1 MPDKVI
7 GIINYLGPN
16 GEIGETQDFTDVNE
30 YLSGIEKAFDE
41 YGINGWRY
49 VTQTND
55 LDVNYKVYVLA
66 SGEFGKEPISRKAFH
81 LQHPEYVLP
90 PVTFGVVE
98 DTPWGRMK
106 VVRQQDF
113 DKAFAQGATDF
124 SNCYF
129 EDVTFSGEAA
139 EISFQNSI
147 LANGCQFDHAHF
159 KGASFDGASIYCS
172 IQDCDLSRS
181 SFLHTTINGHIKRTD
196 LSGCFFKDSHINK
209 TSFADCILNRCIMYE
224 TALNSTYF
232 VRCEAFGLQHMDT
245 MRLTMGGATDREV
258 ENYIRQVTEA
268 LTPKAYEDLFCQIRA
283 EISNGRFH
291 IYDIEHSSTPLVG
304 EGSVPQGLTPE
315 AAAKQWL
322 RGPTPVLDLRNVFR
336 SYQFN
341 ILYRVNKEIDAWRTS
356 VNEEDRVKHY
366 GAAERFA
373 KVAANAIIANV
384 QAHGSNE
391 NQFFIDTARGM
402 ITGFILLVAI
412 YAPPTARH
420 IISVFELIVQCSAPE
435 SLPVPGAPQR
445 TMIAS
450 LMEHI
455 NDRRI
460 RNYVAPASSA
470 DIRTALNIFSSA
482 LSHLLK
488 FVDAEIEQLICDQSP
503 EFDAQRFIDQ
513 PTAIFLICP
522 DENPTR
528 HFLASLFVRSFTDE
542 LIELAETKYNETL
555 PRKFLYF
562 LDEFGNMPPIE
573 NATALFSAIRS
584 RGGRVMC
591 ALQAYDQLRL
601 NYTEHQAA
609 TIEKN
614 CHVQMNSAVAPAA
627 DKDAKRI
634 SEMLGNET
642 ILTGSKSKT
651 RGVTT
656 TNTSLIGRPLM
667 SPAQLVTMP
676 IGTFVVQCVS
686 QNPYKSYLPD
696 YSEYLELATEFL
708 HPAPIRKYTPVLVA
722 APRMITMNARG
733 SRIEIQKGM
742 FDVADEEW

>member
-322 RGPTPVLDLRNVFR
+322 RGPNGAPYRMRGVHAYENLLEIPEDKRLVELDHDTFQWCPRKEVALSGIDQSLSQYVKTWRQQEQPKGASTPKSN
-336 SYQFN
+336 
-341 ILYRVNKEIDAWRTS
+341 
-356 VNEEDRVKHY
+356 
-366 GAAERFA
+366 AERKSAVDIA
-373 KVAANAIIANV
+373 KEQIQNLCNSFKKDPQQYVEYLKFSARFYKYSGRNMMLIYHQKPSANFVASRTAFKDMGYDLKPGQWKYPAWIIRPETKTLFV
-384 QAHGSNE
+384 
-391 NQFFIDTARGM
+391 TADGV
-402 ITGFILLVAI
+402 VADI
-412 YAPPTARH
+412 KCATAQ
-420 IISVFELIVQCSAPE
+420 EK
-435 SLPVPGAPQR
+435 
-445 TMIAS
+445 
-450 LMEHI
+450 
-455 NDRRI
+455 
-460 RNYVAPASSA
+460 A
-470 DIRTALNIFSSA
+470 DIRDGKIPTEKFTYFRAAKVYEIGQTTCPAKDYPQILGHGIDDQQHKELYTRLQAVAGMSGFIVSEEPLPSSEFGYCSHDKRIVISDSLGDTQKLATLNHEFAHGLLHLTSDLSPAVEEFEAESVALIMQQRLGLPVEDLTVQYVKNA
-482 LSHLLK
+482 LREAGNL
-488 FVDAEIEQLICDQSP
+488 P
-503 EFDAQRFIDQ
+503 EFSM
-513 PTAIFLICP
+513 
-522 DENPTR
+522 EE
-528 HFLASLFVRSFTDE
+528 SL
-542 LIELAETKYNETL
+542 
-555 PRKFLYF
+555 
-562 LDEFGNMPPIE
+562 
-573 NATALFSAIRS
+573 
-584 RGGRVMC
+584 GRIVK
-591 ALQAYDQLRL
+591 QA
-601 NYTEHQAA
+601 NYV
-609 TIEKN
+609 
-614 CHVQMNSAVAPAA
+614 C
-627 DKDAKRI
+627 DR
-634 SEMLGNET
+634 
-642 ILTGSKSKT
+642 
-651 RGVTT
+651 
-656 TNTSLIGRPLM
+656 
-667 SPAQLVTMP
+667 
-676 IGTFVVQCVS
+676 
-686 QNPYKSYLPD
+686 
-696 YSEYLELATEFL
+696 LELQRIQQQEVM
-708 HPAPIRKYTPVLVA
+708 PVQNQTPV
-722 APRMITMNARG
+722 
-733 SRIEIQKGM
+733 IQAQPNFGLTL
-742 FDVADEEW
+742 

>member
-322 RGPTPVLDLRNVFR
+322 RGPNGAPYRMRGVHAYENLLEIPEDKRLVELDHDTFQWCPRKEVALSGIDQALSQYVKTWRQQEQPNGASTPKSN
-336 SYQFN
+336 
-341 ILYRVNKEIDAWRTS
+341 
-356 VNEEDRVKHY
+356 
-366 GAAERFA
+366 AERKSAVDIA
-373 KVAANAIIANV
+373 KEQIQNLCNSFKKDPQQYVEYLKFSARFYKYSGRNMMLIYHQKPSANFVASRTAFKDMGYDLKPGQWKYPAWIIRPETKTLFV
-384 QAHGSNE
+384 
-391 NQFFIDTARGM
+391 TADGV
-402 ITGFILLVAI
+402 VADI
-412 YAPPTARH
+412 KCATAQ
-420 IISVFELIVQCSAPE
+420 EK
-435 SLPVPGAPQR
+435 
-445 TMIAS
+445 
-450 LMEHI
+450 
-455 NDRRI
+455 
-460 RNYVAPASSA
+460 A
-470 DIRTALNIFSSA
+470 DIRDGKIPTEKFTYFRAAKVYEIGQTTCPAKDYPQILGHGIDDQQHKELYTRLQAVAGMSGFIVSEEPLPSSEFGYCSHDKRIVISDSLGDTQKLATLNHEFAHGLLHLTSDLSPAVEEFEAESVALIMQQRLGLPVEDLTVQYVKNA
-482 LSHLLK
+482 LREAGNL
-488 FVDAEIEQLICDQSP
+488 P
-503 EFDAQRFIDQ
+503 EFSM
-513 PTAIFLICP
+513 
-522 DENPTR
+522 EE
-528 HFLASLFVRSFTDE
+528 SL
-542 LIELAETKYNETL
+542 
-555 PRKFLYF
+555 
-562 LDEFGNMPPIE
+562 
-573 NATALFSAIRS
+573 
-584 RGGRVMC
+584 GRIVK
-591 ALQAYDQLRL
+591 QA
-601 NYTEHQAA
+601 NYV
-609 TIEKN
+609 
-614 CHVQMNSAVAPAA
+614 C
-627 DKDAKRI
+627 DR
-634 SEMLGNET
+634 
-642 ILTGSKSKT
+642 
-651 RGVTT
+651 
-656 TNTSLIGRPLM
+656 
-667 SPAQLVTMP
+667 
-676 IGTFVVQCVS
+676 
-686 QNPYKSYLPD
+686 
-696 YSEYLELATEFL
+696 LELQRIQQQEVM
-708 HPAPIRKYTPVLVA
+708 PVQNQTPV
-722 APRMITMNARG
+722 
-733 SRIEIQKGM
+733 IQAQPNFGLTL
-742 FDVADEEW
+742 

>member
-147 LANGCQFDHAHF
+147 LANGCQFDYAHF

-322 RGPTPVLDLRNVFR
+322 RGPNGAPYRMRGVHAYENLLEIPEDKRLVELDHDTFQWCPRKEVALSGIDQALSQYVKTWRQQEQPKGASTPKSN
-336 SYQFN
+336 
-341 ILYRVNKEIDAWRTS
+341 
-356 VNEEDRVKHY
+356 
-366 GAAERFA
+366 AERKSAVDIA
-373 KVAANAIIANV
+373 KEQIQNLCNSFKKDPQQYVEYLKFSARFYKYSGRNMMLIYHQKPSANFVASRTAFKDMGYDLKPGQWKYPAWIIRPETKTLFV
-384 QAHGSNE
+384 
-391 NQFFIDTARGM
+391 TADGV
-402 ITGFILLVAI
+402 VADI
-412 YAPPTARH
+412 KCATAQ
-420 IISVFELIVQCSAPE
+420 EK
-435 SLPVPGAPQR
+435 
-445 TMIAS
+445 
-450 LMEHI
+450 
-455 NDRRI
+455 
-460 RNYVAPASSA
+460 A
-470 DIRTALNIFSSA
+470 DIRDGKIPTEKFTYFRAAKVYEIGQTTCPAKDYPQILGHGIDDQQHKELYTRLQAVAGMSGFIVSEEPLPSSEFGYCSHDKRIVISDSLGDTQKLATLNHEFAHGLLHLTSDLSPAVEEFEAESVALIMQQRLGLPVEDLTVQYVKNA
-482 LSHLLK
+482 LREAGNL
-488 FVDAEIEQLICDQSP
+488 P
-503 EFDAQRFIDQ
+503 EFSM
-513 PTAIFLICP
+513 
-522 DENPTR
+522 EE
-528 HFLASLFVRSFTDE
+528 SL
-542 LIELAETKYNETL
+542 
-555 PRKFLYF
+555 
-562 LDEFGNMPPIE
+562 
-573 NATALFSAIRS
+573 
-584 RGGRVMC
+584 GRIVK
-591 ALQAYDQLRL
+591 QA
-601 NYTEHQAA
+601 NYV
-609 TIEKN
+609 
-614 CHVQMNSAVAPAA
+614 C
-627 DKDAKRI
+627 DR
-634 SEMLGNET
+634 
-642 ILTGSKSKT
+642 
-651 RGVTT
+651 
-656 TNTSLIGRPLM
+656 
-667 SPAQLVTMP
+667 
-676 IGTFVVQCVS
+676 
-686 QNPYKSYLPD
+686 
-696 YSEYLELATEFL
+696 LELQRIQQQEVM
-708 HPAPIRKYTPVLVA
+708 PVQNQTPV
-722 APRMITMNARG
+722 
-733 SRIEIQKGM
+733 IQAQPNFGLTL
-742 FDVADEEW
+742 

>member
-322 RGPTPVLDLRNVFR
+322 RGPNGAPYRMRGVHAYENLLEIPEDKRLVELDHDTFQWCPRKEVALSGIDQALSQYVKTWRQQEQPKGASTPKSN
-336 SYQFN
+336 
-341 ILYRVNKEIDAWRTS
+341 
-356 VNEEDRVKHY
+356 
-366 GAAERFA
+366 AERKSAVDIA
-373 KVAANAIIANV
+373 KEQIQNLCNSFKKDPQQYVEYLKFSARFYKYSGRNMMLIYHQKPSANFVASRTAFKDMGYDLKPGQWKYPAWIIRPETKTLFV
-384 QAHGSNE
+384 
-391 NQFFIDTARGM
+391 TADGV
-402 ITGFILLVAI
+402 VADI
-412 YAPPTARH
+412 KCATAQ
-420 IISVFELIVQCSAPE
+420 EK
-435 SLPVPGAPQR
+435 
-445 TMIAS
+445 
-450 LMEHI
+450 
-455 NDRRI
+455 
-460 RNYVAPASSA
+460 A
-470 DIRTALNIFSSA
+470 DIRDGKIPTEKFTYFRAAKVYEIGQTTCPAKDYPQILGHGIDDQQHKELYTRLQAVAGMSGFIVSEEPLPSSEFGYCSHDKRIVISDSLGDTQKLATLNHEFAHGLLHLTSDLSPAVEEFEAESVALIMQQRLGLPVEDLTVQYVKNA
-482 LSHLLK
+482 LREAGNL
-488 FVDAEIEQLICDQSP
+488 P
-503 EFDAQRFIDQ
+503 EFSM
-513 PTAIFLICP
+513 
-522 DENPTR
+522 EE
-528 HFLASLFVRSFTDE
+528 SL
-542 LIELAETKYNETL
+542 
-555 PRKFLYF
+555 
-562 LDEFGNMPPIE
+562 
-573 NATALFSAIRS
+573 
-584 RGGRVMC
+584 GRIVK
-591 ALQAYDQLRL
+591 QA
-601 NYTEHQAA
+601 NYV
-609 TIEKN
+609 
-614 CHVQMNSAVAPAA
+614 C
-627 DKDAKRI
+627 DR
-634 SEMLGNET
+634 
-642 ILTGSKSKT
+642 
-651 RGVTT
+651 
-656 TNTSLIGRPLM
+656 
-667 SPAQLVTMP
+667 
-676 IGTFVVQCVS
+676 
-686 QNPYKSYLPD
+686 
-696 YSEYLELATEFL
+696 LELQRIQQQEVM
-708 HPAPIRKYTPVLVA
+708 PVQNQTPV
-722 APRMITMNARG
+722 
-733 SRIEIQKGM
+733 IQAQPNFGLT
-742 FDVADEEW
+742 V

>member
-1 MPDKVI
+1 MPDKGI

-322 RGPTPVLDLRNVFR
+322 RGPNGAPYRMRGVHAYENLLEIPEDKRLVELDHDTFQWCPRKEVALSGIDQALSQYVKTWRQQEQPKGASTPKSN
-336 SYQFN
+336 
-341 ILYRVNKEIDAWRTS
+341 
-356 VNEEDRVKHY
+356 
-366 GAAERFA
+366 AERKSAVDIA
-373 KVAANAIIANV
+373 KEQIQNLCNSFKKDPQQYVEYLKFSARFYKYSGRNMMLIYHQKPSANFVASRTAFKDMGYDLKPGQWKYPAWIIRPETKTLFV
-384 QAHGSNE
+384 
-391 NQFFIDTARGM
+391 TADGV
-402 ITGFILLVAI
+402 VADI
-412 YAPPTARH
+412 KCATAQ
-420 IISVFELIVQCSAPE
+420 EK
-435 SLPVPGAPQR
+435 
-445 TMIAS
+445 
-450 LMEHI
+450 
-455 NDRRI
+455 
-460 RNYVAPASSA
+460 A
-470 DIRTALNIFSSA
+470 DIRDGKIPTEKFTYFRAAKVYEIGQTTCPAKDYPQILGHGIDDQQHKELYTRLQAVAGMSGFIVSEEPLPSSEFGYCSHDKRIVISDSLGDTQKLATLNHEFAHGLLHLTSDLSPAVEEFEAESVALIMQQRLGLPVEDLTVQYVKNA
-482 LSHLLK
+482 LREAGNL
-488 FVDAEIEQLICDQSP
+488 P
-503 EFDAQRFIDQ
+503 EFSM
-513 PTAIFLICP
+513 
-522 DENPTR
+522 EE
-528 HFLASLFVRSFTDE
+528 SL
-542 LIELAETKYNETL
+542 
-555 PRKFLYF
+555 
-562 LDEFGNMPPIE
+562 
-573 NATALFSAIRS
+573 
-584 RGGRVMC
+584 GRIVK
-591 ALQAYDQLRL
+591 QA
-601 NYTEHQAA
+601 NYV
-609 TIEKN
+609 
-614 CHVQMNSAVAPAA
+614 C
-627 DKDAKRI
+627 DR
-634 SEMLGNET
+634 
-642 ILTGSKSKT
+642 
-651 RGVTT
+651 
-656 TNTSLIGRPLM
+656 
-667 SPAQLVTMP
+667 
-676 IGTFVVQCVS
+676 
-686 QNPYKSYLPD
+686 
-696 YSEYLELATEFL
+696 LELQRIQQQEVM
-708 HPAPIRKYTPVLVA
+708 PVQNQTPV
-722 APRMITMNARG
+722 
-733 SRIEIQKGM
+733 IQAQPNFGLTL
-742 FDVADEEW
+742 

>member
-1 MPDKVI
+1 MTDKVI

-322 RGPTPVLDLRNVFR
+322 RGPNGAPYRMRGVHAYENLLEIPEDKRLVELDHDTFQWCPRKEVALSGIDQALSQYVKTWRQQEQPKGASTPKSN
-336 SYQFN
+336 
-341 ILYRVNKEIDAWRTS
+341 
-356 VNEEDRVKHY
+356 
-366 GAAERFA
+366 AERKSAVDIA
-373 KVAANAIIANV
+373 KEQIQNLCNSFKKDPQQYVEYLKFSARFYKYSGRNMMLIYHQKPSANFVASRTAFKDMGYDLKPGQWKYPAWIIRPETKTLFV
-384 QAHGSNE
+384 
-391 NQFFIDTARGM
+391 TADGV
-402 ITGFILLVAI
+402 VADI
-412 YAPPTARH
+412 KCATAQ
-420 IISVFELIVQCSAPE
+420 EK
-435 SLPVPGAPQR
+435 
-445 TMIAS
+445 
-450 LMEHI
+450 
-455 NDRRI
+455 
-460 RNYVAPASSA
+460 A
-470 DIRTALNIFSSA
+470 DIRDGKIPTEKFTYFRAAKVYEIGQTTCPAKDYPQILGHGIDDQQHKELYTRLQAVAGMSGFIVSEEPLPSSEFGYCSHDKRIVISDSLGDTQKLATLNHEFAHGLLHLTSDLSPAVEEFEAESVALIMQQRLGLPVEDLTVQYVKNA
-482 LSHLLK
+482 LREAGNL
-488 FVDAEIEQLICDQSP
+488 P
-503 EFDAQRFIDQ
+503 EFSM
-513 PTAIFLICP
+513 
-522 DENPTR
+522 EE
-528 HFLASLFVRSFTDE
+528 SL
-542 LIELAETKYNETL
+542 
-555 PRKFLYF
+555 
-562 LDEFGNMPPIE
+562 
-573 NATALFSAIRS
+573 
-584 RGGRVMC
+584 GRIVK
-591 ALQAYDQLRL
+591 QA
-601 NYTEHQAA
+601 NYV
-609 TIEKN
+609 
-614 CHVQMNSAVAPAA
+614 C
-627 DKDAKRI
+627 DR
-634 SEMLGNET
+634 
-642 ILTGSKSKT
+642 
-651 RGVTT
+651 
-656 TNTSLIGRPLM
+656 
-667 SPAQLVTMP
+667 
-676 IGTFVVQCVS
+676 
-686 QNPYKSYLPD
+686 
-696 YSEYLELATEFL
+696 LELQRIQQQEVM
-708 HPAPIRKYTPVLVA
+708 PVQNQTPV
-722 APRMITMNARG
+722 
-733 SRIEIQKGM
+733 IQAQPNFGLTL
-742 FDVADEEW
+742 

>member
-304 EGSVPQGLTPE
+304 EGSVPQGLTPK

-322 RGPTPVLDLRNVFR
+322 RGPNGAPYRMRGVHAYENLLEIPEDKRLVELDHDTFQWCPRKEVALSGIDQALSQYVKTWRQQEQPKGASTPKSN
-336 SYQFN
+336 
-341 ILYRVNKEIDAWRTS
+341 
-356 VNEEDRVKHY
+356 
-366 GAAERFA
+366 AERKSAVDIA
-373 KVAANAIIANV
+373 KEQIQNLCNSFKKDPQQYVEYLKFSARFYKYSGRNMMLIYHQKPSANFVASRTAFKDMGYDLKPGQWKYPAWIIRPETKTLFV
-384 QAHGSNE
+384 
-391 NQFFIDTARGM
+391 TADGV
-402 ITGFILLVAI
+402 VADI
-412 YAPPTARH
+412 KCATAQ
-420 IISVFELIVQCSAPE
+420 EK
-435 SLPVPGAPQR
+435 
-445 TMIAS
+445 
-450 LMEHI
+450 
-455 NDRRI
+455 
-460 RNYVAPASSA
+460 A
-470 DIRTALNIFSSA
+470 DIRDGKIPTEKFTYFRAAKVYEIGQTTCPAKDYPQILGHGIDDQQHKELYTRLQAVAGMSGFIVSEEPLPSSEFGYCSHDKRIVISDSLGDTQKLATLNHEFAHGLLHLTSDLSPAVEEFEAESVALIMQQRLGLPVEDLTVQYVKNA
-482 LSHLLK
+482 LREAGNL
-488 FVDAEIEQLICDQSP
+488 P
-503 EFDAQRFIDQ
+503 EFSM
-513 PTAIFLICP
+513 
-522 DENPTR
+522 EE
-528 HFLASLFVRSFTDE
+528 SL
-542 LIELAETKYNETL
+542 
-555 PRKFLYF
+555 
-562 LDEFGNMPPIE
+562 
-573 NATALFSAIRS
+573 
-584 RGGRVMC
+584 GRIVK
-591 ALQAYDQLRL
+591 QA
-601 NYTEHQAA
+601 NYV
-609 TIEKN
+609 
-614 CHVQMNSAVAPAA
+614 C
-627 DKDAKRI
+627 DR
-634 SEMLGNET
+634 
-642 ILTGSKSKT
+642 
-651 RGVTT
+651 
-656 TNTSLIGRPLM
+656 
-667 SPAQLVTMP
+667 
-676 IGTFVVQCVS
+676 
-686 QNPYKSYLPD
+686 
-696 YSEYLELATEFL
+696 LELQRIQQQEVM
-708 HPAPIRKYTPVLVA
+708 PVQNQTPV
-722 APRMITMNARG
+722 
-733 SRIEIQKGM
+733 IQAQPNFGLTL
-742 FDVADEEW
+742 

>member
-1 MPDKVI
+1 MPDKVV

-322 RGPTPVLDLRNVFR
+322 RGPNGAPYRMRGVHAYENLLEIPEDKRLVELDHDTFQWCPRKEVALSGIDQALSQYVKTWRQQEQPKGASTPKSN
-336 SYQFN
+336 
-341 ILYRVNKEIDAWRTS
+341 
-356 VNEEDRVKHY
+356 
-366 GAAERFA
+366 AERKSAVDIA
-373 KVAANAIIANV
+373 KEQIQNLCNSFKKDPQQYVEYLKFSARFYKYSGRNMMLIYHQKPSANFVASRTAFKDMGYDLKPGQWKYPAWIIRPETKTLFV
-384 QAHGSNE
+384 
-391 NQFFIDTARGM
+391 TADGV
-402 ITGFILLVAI
+402 VADI
-412 YAPPTARH
+412 KCATAQ
-420 IISVFELIVQCSAPE
+420 EK
-435 SLPVPGAPQR
+435 
-445 TMIAS
+445 
-450 LMEHI
+450 
-455 NDRRI
+455 
-460 RNYVAPASSA
+460 A
-470 DIRTALNIFSSA
+470 DIRDGKIPTEKFTYFRAAKVYEIGQTTCPAKDYPQILGHGIDDQQHKELYTRLQAVAGMSGFIVSEEPLPSSEFGYCSHDKRIVISDSLGDTQKLATLNHEFAHGLLHLTSDLSPAVEEFEAESVALIMQQRLGLPVEDLTVQYVKNA
-482 LSHLLK
+482 LREAGNL
-488 FVDAEIEQLICDQSP
+488 P
-503 EFDAQRFIDQ
+503 EFSM
-513 PTAIFLICP
+513 
-522 DENPTR
+522 EE
-528 HFLASLFVRSFTDE
+528 SL
-542 LIELAETKYNETL
+542 
-555 PRKFLYF
+555 
-562 LDEFGNMPPIE
+562 
-573 NATALFSAIRS
+573 
-584 RGGRVMC
+584 GRIVK
-591 ALQAYDQLRL
+591 QA
-601 NYTEHQAA
+601 NYV
-609 TIEKN
+609 
-614 CHVQMNSAVAPAA
+614 C
-627 DKDAKRI
+627 DR
-634 SEMLGNET
+634 
-642 ILTGSKSKT
+642 
-651 RGVTT
+651 
-656 TNTSLIGRPLM
+656 
-667 SPAQLVTMP
+667 
-676 IGTFVVQCVS
+676 
-686 QNPYKSYLPD
+686 
-696 YSEYLELATEFL
+696 LELQRIQQQEVM
-708 HPAPIRKYTPVLVA
+708 PVQNQTPV
-722 APRMITMNARG
+722 
-733 SRIEIQKGM
+733 IQAQPNFGLTL
-742 FDVADEEW
+742 

>member
-322 RGPTPVLDLRNVFR
+322 RGPNGAPYRMRGVHAYENLLEIPEDKRLVELDHDTFQWCPRKEVALSGIDQALSQYVKTWRQQEQPKGASTPKSN
-336 SYQFN
+336 
-341 ILYRVNKEIDAWRTS
+341 
-356 VNEEDRVKHY
+356 
-366 GAAERFA
+366 AERKSAVDIA
-373 KVAANAIIANV
+373 KEQIQNLCNSFKKDPQQYVEYLKFSARFYKYSGRNMMLIYHQKPSANFVASRTAFKDMGYDLKPGQWKYPAWIIRPETKTLFV
-384 QAHGSNE
+384 
-391 NQFFIDTARGM
+391 TADGV
-402 ITGFILLVAI
+402 VADI
-412 YAPPTARH
+412 KCATAQ
-420 IISVFELIVQCSAPE
+420 EK
-435 SLPVPGAPQR
+435 
-445 TMIAS
+445 
-450 LMEHI
+450 
-455 NDRRI
+455 
-460 RNYVAPASSA
+460 A
-470 DIRTALNIFSSA
+470 DIRDGKIPTEKFTYFRAAKVYEIGQTTCPAKDYPQILGHGIDDQQHKELYTRLQAVAGMSGFIVSEEPLPSSEFGYCSHDKRIVISDSLGDTQKLATLNHEFAHGLLHLTSDLSPAVEEFEVESVALIMQQRLGLPVEDLTVQYVKNA
-482 LSHLLK
+482 LREAGNL
-488 FVDAEIEQLICDQSP
+488 P
-503 EFDAQRFIDQ
+503 EFSM
-513 PTAIFLICP
+513 
-522 DENPTR
+522 EE
-528 HFLASLFVRSFTDE
+528 SL
-542 LIELAETKYNETL
+542 
-555 PRKFLYF
+555 
-562 LDEFGNMPPIE
+562 
-573 NATALFSAIRS
+573 
-584 RGGRVMC
+584 GRIVK
-591 ALQAYDQLRL
+591 QA
-601 NYTEHQAA
+601 NYV
-609 TIEKN
+609 
-614 CHVQMNSAVAPAA
+614 C
-627 DKDAKRI
+627 DR
-634 SEMLGNET
+634 
-642 ILTGSKSKT
+642 
-651 RGVTT
+651 
-656 TNTSLIGRPLM
+656 
-667 SPAQLVTMP
+667 
-676 IGTFVVQCVS
+676 
-686 QNPYKSYLPD
+686 
-696 YSEYLELATEFL
+696 LELQRIQQQEVM
-708 HPAPIRKYTPVLVA
+708 PVQNQTPV
-722 APRMITMNARG
+722 
-733 SRIEIQKGM
+733 IQAQPNFGLTL
-742 FDVADEEW
+742 

>member
-245 MRLTMGGATDREV
+245 MRLTMGGAADREV

-322 RGPTPVLDLRNVFR
+322 RGPNGAPYRMRGVHAYENLLEIPEDKRLVELDHDTFQWCPRKEVALSGIDQALSQYVKTWRQQEQPKGASTPKSN
-336 SYQFN
+336 
-341 ILYRVNKEIDAWRTS
+341 
-356 VNEEDRVKHY
+356 
-366 GAAERFA
+366 AERKSAVDIA
-373 KVAANAIIANV
+373 KEQIQNLCNSFKKDPQQYVEYLKFSARFYKYSGRNMMLIYHQKPSANFVASRTAFKDMGYDLKPGQWKYPAWIIRPETKTLFV
-384 QAHGSNE
+384 
-391 NQFFIDTARGM
+391 TADGV
-402 ITGFILLVAI
+402 VADI
-412 YAPPTARH
+412 KCATAQ
-420 IISVFELIVQCSAPE
+420 EK
-435 SLPVPGAPQR
+435 
-445 TMIAS
+445 
-450 LMEHI
+450 
-455 NDRRI
+455 
-460 RNYVAPASSA
+460 A
-470 DIRTALNIFSSA
+470 DIRDGKIPTEKFTYFRAAKVYEIGQTTCPAKDYPQILGHGIDDQQHKELYTRLQAVAGMSGFIVSEEPLPSSEFGYCSHDKRIVISDSLGDTQKLATLNHEFAHGLLHLTSDLSPAVEEFEAESVALIMQQRLGLPVEDLTVQYVKNA
-482 LSHLLK
+482 LREAGNL
-488 FVDAEIEQLICDQSP
+488 P
-503 EFDAQRFIDQ
+503 EFSM
-513 PTAIFLICP
+513 
-522 DENPTR
+522 EE
-528 HFLASLFVRSFTDE
+528 SL
-542 LIELAETKYNETL
+542 
-555 PRKFLYF
+555 
-562 LDEFGNMPPIE
+562 
-573 NATALFSAIRS
+573 
-584 RGGRVMC
+584 GRIVK
-591 ALQAYDQLRL
+591 QA
-601 NYTEHQAA
+601 NYV
-609 TIEKN
+609 
-614 CHVQMNSAVAPAA
+614 C
-627 DKDAKRI
+627 DR
-634 SEMLGNET
+634 
-642 ILTGSKSKT
+642 
-651 RGVTT
+651 
-656 TNTSLIGRPLM
+656 
-667 SPAQLVTMP
+667 
-676 IGTFVVQCVS
+676 
-686 QNPYKSYLPD
+686 
-696 YSEYLELATEFL
+696 LELQRIQQQEVM
-708 HPAPIRKYTPVLVA
+708 PVQNQTPV
-722 APRMITMNARG
+722 
-733 SRIEIQKGM
+733 IQAQPNFGLTL
-742 FDVADEEW
+742 

>member
-322 RGPTPVLDLRNVFR
+322 RGP
-336 SYQFN
+336 
-341 ILYRVNKEIDAWRTS
+341 
-356 VNEEDRVKHY
+356 
-366 GAAERFA
+366 
-373 KVAANAIIANV
+373 
-384 QAHGSNE
+384 
-391 NQFFIDTARGM
+391 
-402 ITGFILLVAI
+402 
-412 YAPPTARH
+412 
-420 IISVFELIVQCSAPE
+420 
-435 SLPVPGAPQR
+435 
-445 TMIAS
+445 
-450 LMEHI
+450 
-455 NDRRI
+455 
-460 RNYVAPASSA
+460 
-470 DIRTALNIFSSA
+470 IRTALNIFSSA

>member
-322 RGPTPVLDLRNVFR
+322 RGPNGAPYRMRGVHAYENLLEIPEDKRLVELDHDTFQWCPRKEVDLSGIDQALSQYVKTWRQQEQPKGASTPKSN
-336 SYQFN
+336 
-341 ILYRVNKEIDAWRTS
+341 
-356 VNEEDRVKHY
+356 
-366 GAAERFA
+366 AERKSAVDIA
-373 KVAANAIIANV
+373 KEQIQNLCNSFKKDPQQYVEYLKFSARFYKYSGRNMMLIYHQKPSANFVASRTAFKDMGYDLKPGQWKYPAWIIRPETKTLFV
-384 QAHGSNE
+384 
-391 NQFFIDTARGM
+391 TADGV
-402 ITGFILLVAI
+402 VADI
-412 YAPPTARH
+412 KCATAQ
-420 IISVFELIVQCSAPE
+420 EK
-435 SLPVPGAPQR
+435 
-445 TMIAS
+445 
-450 LMEHI
+450 
-455 NDRRI
+455 
-460 RNYVAPASSA
+460 A
-470 DIRTALNIFSSA
+470 DIRDGKIPTEKFTYFRAAKVYEIGQTTCPAKDYPQILGHGIDDQQHKELYTRLQAVAGMSGFIVSEEPLPSSEFGYCSHDKRIVISDSLGDTQKLATLNHEFAHGLLHLTSDLSPAVEEFEAESVALIMQQRLGLPVEDLTVQYVKNA
-482 LSHLLK
+482 LREAGNL
-488 FVDAEIEQLICDQSP
+488 P
-503 EFDAQRFIDQ
+503 EFSM
-513 PTAIFLICP
+513 
-522 DENPTR
+522 EE
-528 HFLASLFVRSFTDE
+528 SL
-542 LIELAETKYNETL
+542 
-555 PRKFLYF
+555 
-562 LDEFGNMPPIE
+562 
-573 NATALFSAIRS
+573 
-584 RGGRVMC
+584 GRIVK
-591 ALQAYDQLRL
+591 QA
-601 NYTEHQAA
+601 NYV
-609 TIEKN
+609 
-614 CHVQMNSAVAPAA
+614 C
-627 DKDAKRI
+627 DR
-634 SEMLGNET
+634 
-642 ILTGSKSKT
+642 
-651 RGVTT
+651 
-656 TNTSLIGRPLM
+656 
-667 SPAQLVTMP
+667 
-676 IGTFVVQCVS
+676 
-686 QNPYKSYLPD
+686 
-696 YSEYLELATEFL
+696 LELQRIQQQEVM
-708 HPAPIRKYTPVLVA
+708 PVQNQTPV
-722 APRMITMNARG
+722 
-733 SRIEIQKGM
+733 IQAQPNFGLTL
-742 FDVADEEW
+742 

>member
-232 VRCEAFGLQHMDT
+232 VRCEAFGLQHMD
-245 MRLTMGGATDREV
+245 
-258 ENYIRQVTEA
+258 
-268 LTPKAYEDLFCQIRA
+268 
-283 EISNGRFH
+283 
-291 IYDIEHSSTPLVG
+291 
-304 EGSVPQGLTPE
+304 
-315 AAAKQWL
+315 
-322 RGPTPVLDLRNVFR
+322 
-336 SYQFN
+336 
-341 ILYRVNKEIDAWRTS
+341 
-356 VNEEDRVKHY
+356 
-366 GAAERFA
+366 
-373 KVAANAIIANV
+373 
-384 QAHGSNE
+384 
-391 NQFFIDTARGM
+391 
-402 ITGFILLVAI
+402 
-412 YAPPTARH
+412 
-420 IISVFELIVQCSAPE
+420 
-435 SLPVPGAPQR
+435 
-445 TMIAS
+445 
-450 LMEHI
+450 I

>member
-322 RGPTPVLDLRNVFR
+322 RGPNGAPYRMRGVHAYENLLEIPEDKRLVELDHDTFQWCPRKEVALSGIDQALSQYVKTWRQQEQPKGASTPKSN
-336 SYQFN
+336 
-341 ILYRVNKEIDAWRTS
+341 
-356 VNEEDRVKHY
+356 
-366 GAAERFA
+366 AERKSAVDIA
-373 KVAANAIIANV
+373 KEQIQNLCNSFKKDPQQYVEYLKFSARFYKYSGRNMMLIYHQKPSANFVASRTAFKDMGYDLKPGQWKYPAWIIRPETKTLFV
-384 QAHGSNE
+384 
-391 NQFFIDTARGM
+391 TADGV
-402 ITGFILLVAI
+402 VADI
-412 YAPPTARH
+412 KCATAQ
-420 IISVFELIVQCSAPE
+420 EK
-435 SLPVPGAPQR
+435 
-445 TMIAS
+445 
-450 LMEHI
+450 
-455 NDRRI
+455 
-460 RNYVAPASSA
+460 A
-470 DIRTALNIFSSA
+470 DIRDGKIPTEKFTYFRAAKVYEIGQTTCPAKDYVYNYRVFQTISQDLADQYFEIILMDTVCLNADRHTNNYGVLRNPNTGEILCLAPNFDNNIALISRGYSPTPRKPDIFGDDLRTLQNETNAAGLYAARHPLPVVTASM
-482 LSHLLK
+482 
-488 FVDAEIEQLICDQSP
+488 
-503 EFDAQRFIDQ
+503 IDQ
-513 PTAIFLICP
+513 AYAATGMQADLNYLHQFVLTGYQQTPVAPMTAAFDQRP
-522 DENPTR
+522 
-528 HFLASLFVRSFTDE
+528 
-542 LIELAETKYNETL
+542 LIE
-555 PRKFLYF
+555 P
-562 LDEFGNMPPIE
+562 
-573 NATALFSAIRS
+573 
-584 RGGRVMC
+584 
-591 ALQAYDQLRL
+591 
-601 NYTEHQAA
+601 
-609 TIEKN
+609 
-614 CHVQMNSAVAPAA
+614 
-627 DKDAKRI
+627 
-634 SEMLGNET
+634 
-642 ILTGSKSKT
+642 
-651 RGVTT
+651 
-656 TNTSLIGRPLM
+656 
-667 SPAQLVTMP
+667 
-676 IGTFVVQCVS
+676 
-686 QNPYKSYLPD
+686 
-696 YSEYLELATEFL
+696 
-708 HPAPIRKYTPVLVA
+708 
-722 APRMITMNARG
+722 
-733 SRIEIQKGM
+733 
-742 FDVADEEW
+742 

>member
-224 TALNSTYF
+224 TSLNSTHF

-322 RGPTPVLDLRNVFR
+322 RGPNGAPYRMRGVHAYENLLEIPEDKRLVELDHDTFQWCPRKEVALSGIDQALSQYVKTWRQQEQPKGASTPKSN
-336 SYQFN
+336 
-341 ILYRVNKEIDAWRTS
+341 
-356 VNEEDRVKHY
+356 
-366 GAAERFA
+366 AERKSAVDIA
-373 KVAANAIIANV
+373 KEQIQNLCNSFKKDPQQYVEYLKFSARFYKYSGRNMMLIYHQKPSANFVASRTAFKDMGYDLKPGQWKYPAWIIRPETKTLFV
-384 QAHGSNE
+384 
-391 NQFFIDTARGM
+391 TADGV
-402 ITGFILLVAI
+402 VADI
-412 YAPPTARH
+412 KCATAQ
-420 IISVFELIVQCSAPE
+420 EK
-435 SLPVPGAPQR
+435 
-445 TMIAS
+445 
-450 LMEHI
+450 
-455 NDRRI
+455 
-460 RNYVAPASSA
+460 A
-470 DIRTALNIFSSA
+470 DIRDGKIPTEKFTYFRAAKVYEIGQTTCPAKDYPQILGHGIDDQQHKELYTRLQAVAGMSGFIVSEEPLPSSEFGYCSHDKRIVISDSLGDTQKLATLNHEFAHGLLHLTSDLSPAVEEFEAESVALIMQQRLGLPVEDLTVQYVKNA
-482 LSHLLK
+482 LREAGNL
-488 FVDAEIEQLICDQSP
+488 P
-503 EFDAQRFIDQ
+503 EFSM
-513 PTAIFLICP
+513 
-522 DENPTR
+522 EE
-528 HFLASLFVRSFTDE
+528 SL
-542 LIELAETKYNETL
+542 
-555 PRKFLYF
+555 
-562 LDEFGNMPPIE
+562 
-573 NATALFSAIRS
+573 
-584 RGGRVMC
+584 GRIVK
-591 ALQAYDQLRL
+591 QA
-601 NYTEHQAA
+601 NYV
-609 TIEKN
+609 
-614 CHVQMNSAVAPAA
+614 C
-627 DKDAKRI
+627 DR
-634 SEMLGNET
+634 
-642 ILTGSKSKT
+642 
-651 RGVTT
+651 
-656 TNTSLIGRPLM
+656 
-667 SPAQLVTMP
+667 
-676 IGTFVVQCVS
+676 
-686 QNPYKSYLPD
+686 
-696 YSEYLELATEFL
+696 LELQRIQQQEVM
-708 HPAPIRKYTPVLVA
+708 PVQNQTPV
-722 APRMITMNARG
+722 
-733 SRIEIQKGM
+733 IQAQPNFGLTL
-742 FDVADEEW
+742 

>member
-139 EISFQNSI
+139 EISFQNFI

-322 RGPTPVLDLRNVFR
+322 RGPNGAPYRMRGVHAYENLLEIPEDKRLVELDHDTFQWCPRKEVALSGIDQALSQYVKTWRQQEQPKGASTPKSN
-336 SYQFN
+336 
-341 ILYRVNKEIDAWRTS
+341 
-356 VNEEDRVKHY
+356 
-366 GAAERFA
+366 AERKSAVDIA
-373 KVAANAIIANV
+373 KEQIQNLCNSFKKDPQQYVEYLKFSARFYKYSGRNMMLIYHQKPSANFVASRTAFKDMGYDLKPGQWKYPAWIIRPETKTLFV
-384 QAHGSNE
+384 
-391 NQFFIDTARGM
+391 TADGV
-402 ITGFILLVAI
+402 VADI
-412 YAPPTARH
+412 KCATAQ
-420 IISVFELIVQCSAPE
+420 EK
-435 SLPVPGAPQR
+435 
-445 TMIAS
+445 
-450 LMEHI
+450 
-455 NDRRI
+455 
-460 RNYVAPASSA
+460 A
-470 DIRTALNIFSSA
+470 DIRDGKIPTEKFTYFRAAKVYEIGQTTCPAKDYPQILGHGIDDQQHKELYTRLQAVAGMSGFIVSEEPLPSSEFGYCSHDKRIVISDSLGDTQKLATLNHEFAHGLLHLTSDLSPAVEEFEAESVALIMQQRLGLPVEDLTVQYVKNA
-482 LSHLLK
+482 LREAGNL
-488 FVDAEIEQLICDQSP
+488 P
-503 EFDAQRFIDQ
+503 EFSM
-513 PTAIFLICP
+513 
-522 DENPTR
+522 EE
-528 HFLASLFVRSFTDE
+528 SL
-542 LIELAETKYNETL
+542 
-555 PRKFLYF
+555 
-562 LDEFGNMPPIE
+562 
-573 NATALFSAIRS
+573 
-584 RGGRVMC
+584 GRIVK
-591 ALQAYDQLRL
+591 QA
-601 NYTEHQAA
+601 NYV
-609 TIEKN
+609 
-614 CHVQMNSAVAPAA
+614 C
-627 DKDAKRI
+627 DR
-634 SEMLGNET
+634 
-642 ILTGSKSKT
+642 
-651 RGVTT
+651 
-656 TNTSLIGRPLM
+656 
-667 SPAQLVTMP
+667 
-676 IGTFVVQCVS
+676 
-686 QNPYKSYLPD
+686 
-696 YSEYLELATEFL
+696 LELQRIQQQEVM
-708 HPAPIRKYTPVLVA
+708 PVQNQTPV
-722 APRMITMNARG
+722 
-733 SRIEIQKGM
+733 IQAQPNFGLTL
-742 FDVADEEW
+742 

>member
-268 LTPKAYEDLFCQIRA
+268 LTPKAYEELFCQIRA

-322 RGPTPVLDLRNVFR
+322 RGPNGAPYRMRGVHAYENLLEIPEDKRLVELDHDTFQWCPRKEVALSGIDQALSQYVKTWRQQEQPKGASTPKSN
-336 SYQFN
+336 
-341 ILYRVNKEIDAWRTS
+341 
-356 VNEEDRVKHY
+356 
-366 GAAERFA
+366 AERKSAVDIA
-373 KVAANAIIANV
+373 KEQIQNLCNSFKKDPQQYVEYLKFSARFYKYSGRNMMLIYHQKPSANFVASRTAFKDMGYDLKPGQWKYPAWIIRPETKTLFV
-384 QAHGSNE
+384 
-391 NQFFIDTARGM
+391 TADGV
-402 ITGFILLVAI
+402 VADI
-412 YAPPTARH
+412 KCATAQ
-420 IISVFELIVQCSAPE
+420 EK
-435 SLPVPGAPQR
+435 
-445 TMIAS
+445 
-450 LMEHI
+450 
-455 NDRRI
+455 
-460 RNYVAPASSA
+460 A
-470 DIRTALNIFSSA
+470 DIRDGKIPTEKFTYFRAAKVYEIGQTTCPAKDYPQILGHGIDDQQHKELYTRLQAVAGMSGFIVSEEPLPSSEFGYCSHDKRIVISDSLGDTQKLATLNHEFAHGLLHLTSDLSPAVEEFEAESVALIMQQRLGLPVEDLTVQYVKNA
-482 LSHLLK
+482 LREAGNL
-488 FVDAEIEQLICDQSP
+488 P
-503 EFDAQRFIDQ
+503 EFSM
-513 PTAIFLICP
+513 
-522 DENPTR
+522 EE
-528 HFLASLFVRSFTDE
+528 SL
-542 LIELAETKYNETL
+542 
-555 PRKFLYF
+555 
-562 LDEFGNMPPIE
+562 
-573 NATALFSAIRS
+573 
-584 RGGRVMC
+584 GRIVK
-591 ALQAYDQLRL
+591 QA
-601 NYTEHQAA
+601 NYV
-609 TIEKN
+609 
-614 CHVQMNSAVAPAA
+614 C
-627 DKDAKRI
+627 DR
-634 SEMLGNET
+634 
-642 ILTGSKSKT
+642 
-651 RGVTT
+651 
-656 TNTSLIGRPLM
+656 
-667 SPAQLVTMP
+667 
-676 IGTFVVQCVS
+676 
-686 QNPYKSYLPD
+686 
-696 YSEYLELATEFL
+696 LELQRIQQQEVM
-708 HPAPIRKYTPVLVA
+708 PVQNQTPV
-722 APRMITMNARG
+722 
-733 SRIEIQKGM
+733 IQAQPNFGLTL
-742 FDVADEEW
+742 

>member
-55 LDVNYKVYVLA
+55 LDVNYKVHVLA

-322 RGPTPVLDLRNVFR
+322 RGPNGAPYRMRGVHAYENLLEIPEDKRLVELDHDTFQWCPRKEVALSGIDQALSQYVKTWRQQEQPKGASTPKSN
-336 SYQFN
+336 
-341 ILYRVNKEIDAWRTS
+341 
-356 VNEEDRVKHY
+356 
-366 GAAERFA
+366 AERKSAVDIA
-373 KVAANAIIANV
+373 KEQIQNLCNSFKKDPQQYVEYLKFSARFYKYSGRNMMLIYHQKPSANFVASRTAFKDMGYDLKPGQWKYPAWIIRPETKTLFV
-384 QAHGSNE
+384 
-391 NQFFIDTARGM
+391 TADGV
-402 ITGFILLVAI
+402 VADI
-412 YAPPTARH
+412 KCATAQ
-420 IISVFELIVQCSAPE
+420 EK
-435 SLPVPGAPQR
+435 
-445 TMIAS
+445 
-450 LMEHI
+450 
-455 NDRRI
+455 
-460 RNYVAPASSA
+460 A
-470 DIRTALNIFSSA
+470 DIRDGKIPTEKFTYFRAAKVYEIGQTTCPAKDYPQILGHGIDDQQHKELYTRLQAVAGMSGFIVSEEPLPSSEFGYCSHDKRIVISDSLGDTQKLATLNHEFAHGLLHLTSDLSPAVEEFEAESVALIMQQRLGLPVEDLTVQYVKNA
-482 LSHLLK
+482 LREAGNL
-488 FVDAEIEQLICDQSP
+488 P
-503 EFDAQRFIDQ
+503 EFSM
-513 PTAIFLICP
+513 
-522 DENPTR
+522 EE
-528 HFLASLFVRSFTDE
+528 SL
-542 LIELAETKYNETL
+542 
-555 PRKFLYF
+555 
-562 LDEFGNMPPIE
+562 
-573 NATALFSAIRS
+573 
-584 RGGRVMC
+584 GRIVK
-591 ALQAYDQLRL
+591 QA
-601 NYTEHQAA
+601 NYV
-609 TIEKN
+609 
-614 CHVQMNSAVAPAA
+614 C
-627 DKDAKRI
+627 DR
-634 SEMLGNET
+634 
-642 ILTGSKSKT
+642 
-651 RGVTT
+651 
-656 TNTSLIGRPLM
+656 
-667 SPAQLVTMP
+667 
-676 IGTFVVQCVS
+676 
-686 QNPYKSYLPD
+686 
-696 YSEYLELATEFL
+696 LELQRIQQQEVM
-708 HPAPIRKYTPVLVA
+708 PVQNQTPV
-722 APRMITMNARG
+722 
-733 SRIEIQKGM
+733 IQAQPNFGLTL
-742 FDVADEEW
+742 

>member
-322 RGPTPVLDLRNVFR
+322 RGPNGAPYRMRGVHAYENLLEIPEDKRLVELDHDTFQWCPRKEVALSGIDQALSQYVKTWRQQEQPKGASTPKSN
-336 SYQFN
+336 
-341 ILYRVNKEIDAWRTS
+341 
-356 VNEEDRVKHY
+356 
-366 GAAERFA
+366 AERKSAVDIA
-373 KVAANAIIANV
+373 KEQIQNLCNSFKKDPQQYVEYLKFSARFYKYSGRNMMLIYHQKPSANFVASRTAFKDMGYDLKPGQWKYPAWIIRPETKTLFV
-384 QAHGSNE
+384 
-391 NQFFIDTARGM
+391 TADGV
-402 ITGFILLVAI
+402 VADI
-412 YAPPTARH
+412 KCATAQ
-420 IISVFELIVQCSAPE
+420 EK
-435 SLPVPGAPQR
+435 
-445 TMIAS
+445 
-450 LMEHI
+450 
-455 NDRRI
+455 
-460 RNYVAPASSA
+460 A
-470 DIRTALNIFSSA
+470 DIRDGKIPTEKFTYFRAAKVYEIGQTTCPAKDYPQILGHGIDDQQHKELYTRLQAVAGMSGFIVSEEPLPSSEFGYCSHDKRIVISDSLGDTQKLATLNHEFAHGLLHLTSDLSPAVEEFEAESVALIMQQRLGLPVEDLTVPYVKNA
-482 LSHLLK
+482 LREAGNL
-488 FVDAEIEQLICDQSP
+488 P
-503 EFDAQRFIDQ
+503 EFSM
-513 PTAIFLICP
+513 
-522 DENPTR
+522 EE
-528 HFLASLFVRSFTDE
+528 SL
-542 LIELAETKYNETL
+542 
-555 PRKFLYF
+555 
-562 LDEFGNMPPIE
+562 
-573 NATALFSAIRS
+573 
-584 RGGRVMC
+584 GRIVK
-591 ALQAYDQLRL
+591 QA
-601 NYTEHQAA
+601 NYV
-609 TIEKN
+609 
-614 CHVQMNSAVAPAA
+614 C
-627 DKDAKRI
+627 DR
-634 SEMLGNET
+634 
-642 ILTGSKSKT
+642 
-651 RGVTT
+651 
-656 TNTSLIGRPLM
+656 
-667 SPAQLVTMP
+667 
-676 IGTFVVQCVS
+676 
-686 QNPYKSYLPD
+686 
-696 YSEYLELATEFL
+696 LELQRIQQQEVM
-708 HPAPIRKYTPVLVA
+708 PVQNQTPV
-722 APRMITMNARG
+722 
-733 SRIEIQKGM
+733 IQAQPNFGLTL
-742 FDVADEEW
+742 

>member
-322 RGPTPVLDLRNVFR
+322 RGPN
-336 SYQFN
+336 
-341 ILYRVNKEIDAWRTS
+341 
-356 VNEEDRVKHY
+356 
-366 GAAERFA
+366 
-373 KVAANAIIANV
+373 
-384 QAHGSNE
+384 
-391 NQFFIDTARGM
+391 
-402 ITGFILLVAI
+402 
-412 YAPPTARH
+412 
-420 IISVFELIVQCSAPE
+420 
-435 SLPVPGAPQR
+435 GAPYRMRGVHAYENLLEIPEDKRLVELDHDTFQWCPR
-445 TMIAS
+445 KEVALSGIDQALS
-450 LMEHI
+450 Q
-455 NDRRI
+455 
-460 RNYVAPASSA
+460 YVKTWRQQEQP
-470 DIRTALNIFSSA
+470 IRTALNIFSSA

>member
-322 RGPTPVLDLRNVFR
+322 RGPNGAPYRMRGVHAYENLLEIPEDKRLVELDHDTFQWCPRKEVALSGIDQALSQYVKTWRQQEQPKGASTPKSN
-336 SYQFN
+336 
-341 ILYRVNKEIDAWRTS
+341 
-356 VNEEDRVKHY
+356 
-366 GAAERFA
+366 AERKSAVDIAKEQIQNLCNSFKKDPQQYVEYLKFSARFYKYSGRNMMLIYHQKPSANFVASRTAFKDMGYDLKPGQWKYPAWIIRPETKTLFVTADGVVADIKCATAQEKADIRDGKIPTEKFTYFRAA
-373 KVAANAIIANV
+373 KVYEIGQTTCPAKDYPQILGHGIDDQQHKELYTRL
-384 QAHGSNE
+384 QAV
-391 NQFFIDTARGM
+391 AGM
-402 ITGFILLVAI
+402 SGFIVSEEPLPSSEFGYCSHDKRIV
-412 YAPPTARH
+412 
-420 IISVFELIVQCSAPE
+420 ISD
-435 SLPVPGAPQR
+435 SLGAPQKLATLNHEFAHGLLHLTSDLSPAVEEFEAESVALIMQQR
-445 TMIAS
+445 LGLPVEDLTVQYVKNALREAGNLPEFSMEES
-450 LMEHI
+450 LG
-455 NDRRI
+455 RI
-460 RNYVAPASSA
+460 VKQANYV
-470 DIRTALNIFSSA
+470 
-482 LSHLLK
+482 
-488 FVDAEIEQLICDQSP
+488 CD
-503 EFDAQRFIDQ
+503 R
-513 PTAIFLICP
+513 
-522 DENPTR
+522 
-528 HFLASLFVRSFTDE
+528 
-542 LIELAETKYNETL
+542 
-555 PRKFLYF
+555 
-562 LDEFGNMPPIE
+562 
-573 NATALFSAIRS
+573 
-584 RGGRVMC
+584 
-591 ALQAYDQLRL
+591 
-601 NYTEHQAA
+601 
-609 TIEKN
+609 
-614 CHVQMNSAVAPAA
+614 
-627 DKDAKRI
+627 
-634 SEMLGNET
+634 
-642 ILTGSKSKT
+642 
-651 RGVTT
+651 
-656 TNTSLIGRPLM
+656 
-667 SPAQLVTMP
+667 
-676 IGTFVVQCVS
+676 
-686 QNPYKSYLPD
+686 
-696 YSEYLELATEFL
+696 LELQRIQQQEVM
-708 HPAPIRKYTPVLVA
+708 PVQNQTPV
-722 APRMITMNARG
+722 
-733 SRIEIQKGM
+733 IQAQPNFGLTL
-742 FDVADEEW
+742 

>member
-106 VVRQQDF
+106 VVHQQDF

-181 SFLHTTINGHIKRTD
+181 SFLHTTISGHIKRTD
-196 LSGCFFKDSHINK
+196 LSGCFFKDSHIKK

-291 IYDIEHSSTPLVG
+291 IYDIEYSSTPLVG

-322 RGPTPVLDLRNVFR
+322 RGPNGAPYRMRGVHAYENLLEIPEDKRLVELDHDTFQWCPRKEVALSGIDQALSQYVKTWRQQEQPKSASTPKSN
-336 SYQFN
+336 
-341 ILYRVNKEIDAWRTS
+341 
-356 VNEEDRVKHY
+356 
-366 GAAERFA
+366 AERKSAVDIA
-373 KVAANAIIANV
+373 KEQIQNLCNSFKKNPQQYVEYLKFSARFYKYSGRNMMLIYHQKPSANFVASRTAFKDMGYDLKPGQWKYPAWIIQPETKTLFV
-384 QAHGSNE
+384 
-391 NQFFIDTARGM
+391 TADGV
-402 ITGFILLVAI
+402 VADI
-412 YAPPTARH
+412 KSATAQ
-420 IISVFELIVQCSAPE
+420 EK
-435 SLPVPGAPQR
+435 
-445 TMIAS
+445 
-450 LMEHI
+450 
-455 NDRRI
+455 
-460 RNYVAPASSA
+460 A
-470 DIRTALNIFSSA
+470 DIRDGKIPTEKFTYFRAAKVYEIGQTTCPAKDYPQILGHGIDDQQHKELYTRLQAVAGMSGFIVSEEPLPSSEFGYCSHDKRIVISDSLGDTQKLATLNHEFAHGLLHLTSDLPPAVEEFEAESVALIMQQRLGLPVEDLTVQYVKNA
-482 LSHLLK
+482 LREAGNL
-488 FVDAEIEQLICDQSP
+488 P
-503 EFDAQRFIDQ
+503 EFSM
-513 PTAIFLICP
+513 
-522 DENPTR
+522 EE
-528 HFLASLFVRSFTDE
+528 SL
-542 LIELAETKYNETL
+542 
-555 PRKFLYF
+555 
-562 LDEFGNMPPIE
+562 
-573 NATALFSAIRS
+573 
-584 RGGRVMC
+584 GRIVK
-591 ALQAYDQLRL
+591 QA
-601 NYTEHQAA
+601 NYV
-609 TIEKN
+609 
-614 CHVQMNSAVAPAA
+614 C
-627 DKDAKRI
+627 DR
-634 SEMLGNET
+634 
-642 ILTGSKSKT
+642 
-651 RGVTT
+651 
-656 TNTSLIGRPLM
+656 
-667 SPAQLVTMP
+667 
-676 IGTFVVQCVS
+676 
-686 QNPYKSYLPD
+686 
-696 YSEYLELATEFL
+696 LELQRIQQQEVM
-708 HPAPIRKYTPVLVA
+708 PVQNQTPV
-722 APRMITMNARG
+722 
-733 SRIEIQKGM
+733 IQAQPNFGLTL
-742 FDVADEEW
+742 

>member
-322 RGPTPVLDLRNVFR
+322 RGPNGAPYRMRGVHAYENLLEIPEDKRLVELDHDTFQWCPRKEVALSGIDQALSQYVKTWRQQEQPRGASTPKSN
-336 SYQFN
+336 
-341 ILYRVNKEIDAWRTS
+341 
-356 VNEEDRVKHY
+356 
-366 GAAERFA
+366 AERKSAVDIA
-373 KVAANAIIANV
+373 KEQIQNLCNSFKKDPQQYVEYLKFSARFYKYSGRNMMLIYHQKPSANFVASRTAFKDMGYDLKPGQWKYPAWIIRPETKTLFV
-384 QAHGSNE
+384 
-391 NQFFIDTARGM
+391 TADGV
-402 ITGFILLVAI
+402 VADI
-412 YAPPTARH
+412 KCATAQ
-420 IISVFELIVQCSAPE
+420 EK
-435 SLPVPGAPQR
+435 
-445 TMIAS
+445 
-450 LMEHI
+450 
-455 NDRRI
+455 
-460 RNYVAPASSA
+460 A
-470 DIRTALNIFSSA
+470 DIRDGKIPTEKFTYFRAAKVYEIGQTTCPAKDYPQILGHGIDDQQHKELYTRLQAVAGMSGFIVSEEPLPSSEFGYCSHDKRIVISDSLGDTQKLATLNHEFAHGLLHLTSDLSPAVEEFEAESVALIMQQRLGLPVEDLTVQYVKNA
-482 LSHLLK
+482 LREAGNL
-488 FVDAEIEQLICDQSP
+488 P
-503 EFDAQRFIDQ
+503 EFSM
-513 PTAIFLICP
+513 
-522 DENPTR
+522 EE
-528 HFLASLFVRSFTDE
+528 SL
-542 LIELAETKYNETL
+542 
-555 PRKFLYF
+555 
-562 LDEFGNMPPIE
+562 
-573 NATALFSAIRS
+573 
-584 RGGRVMC
+584 GRIVK
-591 ALQAYDQLRL
+591 QA
-601 NYTEHQAA
+601 NYV
-609 TIEKN
+609 
-614 CHVQMNSAVAPAA
+614 C
-627 DKDAKRI
+627 DR
-634 SEMLGNET
+634 
-642 ILTGSKSKT
+642 
-651 RGVTT
+651 
-656 TNTSLIGRPLM
+656 
-667 SPAQLVTMP
+667 
-676 IGTFVVQCVS
+676 
-686 QNPYKSYLPD
+686 
-696 YSEYLELATEFL
+696 LELQRIQQQEVM
-708 HPAPIRKYTPVLVA
+708 PVQNQTPV
-722 APRMITMNARG
+722 
-733 SRIEIQKGM
+733 IQAQPNFGLTL
-742 FDVADEEW
+742 

>member
-322 RGPTPVLDLRNVFR
+322 RGPNGAPYRMRCVHAYENLLEIPEDKRLVELDHDTFQWCPRKEVALSGIDQALSQYVKTWRQQEQPKGASTPKSN
-336 SYQFN
+336 
-341 ILYRVNKEIDAWRTS
+341 
-356 VNEEDRVKHY
+356 
-366 GAAERFA
+366 AERKSAVDIA
-373 KVAANAIIANV
+373 KEQIQNLCNSFKKDPQQYVEYLKFSARFYKYSGRNMMLIYHQKPSANFVASRTAFKDMGYDLKPGQWKYPAWIIRPETKTLFV
-384 QAHGSNE
+384 
-391 NQFFIDTARGM
+391 TADGV
-402 ITGFILLVAI
+402 VADI
-412 YAPPTARH
+412 KCATAQ
-420 IISVFELIVQCSAPE
+420 EK
-435 SLPVPGAPQR
+435 
-445 TMIAS
+445 
-450 LMEHI
+450 
-455 NDRRI
+455 
-460 RNYVAPASSA
+460 A
-470 DIRTALNIFSSA
+470 DIRDGKIPTEKFTYFRAAKVYEIGQTTCPAKDYPQILGHGIDDQQHKELYTRLQAVAGMSGFIVSEEPLPSSEFGYCSHDKRIVISDSLGDTQKLATLNHEFAHGLLHLTSDLSPAVEEFEAESVALIMQQRLGLPVEDLTVQYVKNA
-482 LSHLLK
+482 LREAGNL
-488 FVDAEIEQLICDQSP
+488 P
-503 EFDAQRFIDQ
+503 EFSM
-513 PTAIFLICP
+513 
-522 DENPTR
+522 EE
-528 HFLASLFVRSFTDE
+528 SL
-542 LIELAETKYNETL
+542 
-555 PRKFLYF
+555 
-562 LDEFGNMPPIE
+562 
-573 NATALFSAIRS
+573 
-584 RGGRVMC
+584 GRIVK
-591 ALQAYDQLRL
+591 QA
-601 NYTEHQAA
+601 NYV
-609 TIEKN
+609 
-614 CHVQMNSAVAPAA
+614 C
-627 DKDAKRI
+627 DR
-634 SEMLGNET
+634 
-642 ILTGSKSKT
+642 
-651 RGVTT
+651 
-656 TNTSLIGRPLM
+656 
-667 SPAQLVTMP
+667 
-676 IGTFVVQCVS
+676 
-686 QNPYKSYLPD
+686 
-696 YSEYLELATEFL
+696 LELQRIQQQEVM
-708 HPAPIRKYTPVLVA
+708 PVQNQTPV
-722 APRMITMNARG
+722 
-733 SRIEIQKGM
+733 IQAQPNFGLTL
-742 FDVADEEW
+742 

>member
-196 LSGCFFKDSHINK
+196 LSGAFSK
-209 TSFADCILNRCIMYE
+209 TAISTKQAFADCILNRCIMYE

-322 RGPTPVLDLRNVFR
+322 RGPNGAPYRMRGVHAYENLLEIPEDKRLVELDHDTFQWCPRKEVALSGIDQALSQYVKTWRQQEQPKGASTPKSN
-336 SYQFN
+336 
-341 ILYRVNKEIDAWRTS
+341 
-356 VNEEDRVKHY
+356 
-366 GAAERFA
+366 AERKSAVDIA
-373 KVAANAIIANV
+373 KEQIQNLCNSFKKDPQQYVEYLKFSARFYKYSGRNMMLIYHQKPSANFVASRTAFKDMGYDLKPGQWKYPAWIIRPETKTLFV
-384 QAHGSNE
+384 
-391 NQFFIDTARGM
+391 TADGV
-402 ITGFILLVAI
+402 VADI
-412 YAPPTARH
+412 KCATAQ
-420 IISVFELIVQCSAPE
+420 EK
-435 SLPVPGAPQR
+435 
-445 TMIAS
+445 
-450 LMEHI
+450 
-455 NDRRI
+455 
-460 RNYVAPASSA
+460 A
-470 DIRTALNIFSSA
+470 DIRDGKIPTEKFTYFRAAKVYEIGQTTCPAKDYPQILGHGIDDQQHKELYTRLQAVAGMSGFIVSEEPLPSSEFGYCSHDKRIVISDSLGDTQKLATLNHEFAHGLLHLTSDLSPAVEEFEAESVALIMQQRLGLPVEDLTVQYVKNA
-482 LSHLLK
+482 LREAGNL
-488 FVDAEIEQLICDQSP
+488 P
-503 EFDAQRFIDQ
+503 EFSM
-513 PTAIFLICP
+513 
-522 DENPTR
+522 EE
-528 HFLASLFVRSFTDE
+528 SL
-542 LIELAETKYNETL
+542 
-555 PRKFLYF
+555 
-562 LDEFGNMPPIE
+562 
-573 NATALFSAIRS
+573 
-584 RGGRVMC
+584 GRIVK
-591 ALQAYDQLRL
+591 QA
-601 NYTEHQAA
+601 NYV
-609 TIEKN
+609 
-614 CHVQMNSAVAPAA
+614 C
-627 DKDAKRI
+627 DR
-634 SEMLGNET
+634 
-642 ILTGSKSKT
+642 
-651 RGVTT
+651 
-656 TNTSLIGRPLM
+656 
-667 SPAQLVTMP
+667 
-676 IGTFVVQCVS
+676 
-686 QNPYKSYLPD
+686 
-696 YSEYLELATEFL
+696 LELQRIQQQEVM
-708 HPAPIRKYTPVLVA
+708 PVQNQTPV
-722 APRMITMNARG
+722 
-733 SRIEIQKGM
+733 IQAQPNFGLTL
-742 FDVADEEW
+742 

>member
-41 YGINGWRY
+41 YEINGWRY

-322 RGPTPVLDLRNVFR
+322 RGPNGAPYRMRGVHAYENLLEIPEDKRLVELDHDTFQWCPRKEVALSGIDQALSQYVKTWRQQEQPKGASTPKSN
-336 SYQFN
+336 
-341 ILYRVNKEIDAWRTS
+341 
-356 VNEEDRVKHY
+356 
-366 GAAERFA
+366 AERKSAVDIA
-373 KVAANAIIANV
+373 KEQIQNLCNSFKKDPQQYVEYLKFSARFYKYSGRNMMLIYHQKPSANFVASRTAFKDMGYDLKPGQWKYPAWIIRPETKTLFV
-384 QAHGSNE
+384 
-391 NQFFIDTARGM
+391 TADGV
-402 ITGFILLVAI
+402 VADI
-412 YAPPTARH
+412 KCATAQ
-420 IISVFELIVQCSAPE
+420 EK
-435 SLPVPGAPQR
+435 
-445 TMIAS
+445 
-450 LMEHI
+450 
-455 NDRRI
+455 
-460 RNYVAPASSA
+460 A
-470 DIRTALNIFSSA
+470 DIRDGKIPTEKFTYFRAAKVYEIGQTTCPAKDYPQILGHGIDDQQHKELYTRLQAVAGMSGFIVSEEPLPSSEFGYCSHDKRIVISDSLGDTQKLATLNHEFAHGLLHLTSDLSPAVEEFEAESVALIMQQRLGLPVEDLTVQYVKNA
-482 LSHLLK
+482 LREAGNL
-488 FVDAEIEQLICDQSP
+488 P
-503 EFDAQRFIDQ
+503 EFSM
-513 PTAIFLICP
+513 
-522 DENPTR
+522 EE
-528 HFLASLFVRSFTDE
+528 SL
-542 LIELAETKYNETL
+542 
-555 PRKFLYF
+555 
-562 LDEFGNMPPIE
+562 
-573 NATALFSAIRS
+573 
-584 RGGRVMC
+584 GRIVK
-591 ALQAYDQLRL
+591 QA
-601 NYTEHQAA
+601 NYV
-609 TIEKN
+609 
-614 CHVQMNSAVAPAA
+614 C
-627 DKDAKRI
+627 DR
-634 SEMLGNET
+634 
-642 ILTGSKSKT
+642 
-651 RGVTT
+651 
-656 TNTSLIGRPLM
+656 
-667 SPAQLVTMP
+667 
-676 IGTFVVQCVS
+676 
-686 QNPYKSYLPD
+686 
-696 YSEYLELATEFL
+696 LELQRIQQQEVM
-708 HPAPIRKYTPVLVA
+708 PVQNQTPV
-722 APRMITMNARG
+722 
-733 SRIEIQKGM
+733 IQAQPNFGLTL
-742 FDVADEEW
+742 

>member
-322 RGPTPVLDLRNVFR
+322 RGPNGAPYRMRGVHAYENLLEIPEDKRLVELDHDTFQWCPRKEVALSGIDQALSQYVKTWRQQEQPKGASTPKSN
-336 SYQFN
+336 
-341 ILYRVNKEIDAWRTS
+341 
-356 VNEEDRVKHY
+356 
-366 GAAERFA
+366 AERKSAVDIA
-373 KVAANAIIANV
+373 KEQIQNLCNSFKKDPQQYVEYLKFSARFYKYSGRNMMLIYHQKPSANFVASRTAFKDMGYDLKPGQWKYPAWIIRPETKTLFV
-384 QAHGSNE
+384 
-391 NQFFIDTARGM
+391 TADGV
-402 ITGFILLVAI
+402 VADI
-412 YAPPTARH
+412 KCATAQ
-420 IISVFELIVQCSAPE
+420 EK
-435 SLPVPGAPQR
+435 
-445 TMIAS
+445 
-450 LMEHI
+450 
-455 NDRRI
+455 
-460 RNYVAPASSA
+460 A
-470 DIRTALNIFSSA
+470 DIRDGKIPTEKFTYFRAAKVYEIGQTTCPAKDYPQILGHGIDDQQHKELYTRLQAVAGMSGFIVSEEPLPSSEFGYCSHDKRIVISDSLGDTQKLSTLNHEFAHGLLHLTSDLSPAVEEFEAESVALIMQQRLGLPVEDLTVQYVKNA
-482 LSHLLK
+482 LREAGNL
-488 FVDAEIEQLICDQSP
+488 P
-503 EFDAQRFIDQ
+503 EFSM
-513 PTAIFLICP
+513 
-522 DENPTR
+522 EE
-528 HFLASLFVRSFTDE
+528 SL
-542 LIELAETKYNETL
+542 
-555 PRKFLYF
+555 
-562 LDEFGNMPPIE
+562 
-573 NATALFSAIRS
+573 
-584 RGGRVMC
+584 GRIVK
-591 ALQAYDQLRL
+591 QA
-601 NYTEHQAA
+601 NYV
-609 TIEKN
+609 
-614 CHVQMNSAVAPAA
+614 C
-627 DKDAKRI
+627 DR
-634 SEMLGNET
+634 
-642 ILTGSKSKT
+642 
-651 RGVTT
+651 
-656 TNTSLIGRPLM
+656 
-667 SPAQLVTMP
+667 
-676 IGTFVVQCVS
+676 
-686 QNPYKSYLPD
+686 
-696 YSEYLELATEFL
+696 LELQRIQQQEVM
-708 HPAPIRKYTPVLVA
+708 PVQNQTPV
-722 APRMITMNARG
+722 
-733 SRIEIQKGM
+733 IQAQPNFGLTL
-742 FDVADEEW
+742 

>member
-322 RGPTPVLDLRNVFR
+322 RGPNGAPYRMRGVHAYENLLEIPEDKRLVELDHDTFQWCPRKEVALSGIDQALSQYVKTWRQQEQPKGASTPKSN
-336 SYQFN
+336 
-341 ILYRVNKEIDAWRTS
+341 
-356 VNEEDRVKHY
+356 
-366 GAAERFA
+366 AERKSAVDIA
-373 KVAANAIIANV
+373 KEQIQNLCNSFKKDPQQYVEYLKFSARFYKYSGRNMMLIYHQKPSANFVASRTAFKDMGYDLKPGQWKYPAWIIRPETKTLFV
-384 QAHGSNE
+384 
-391 NQFFIDTARGM
+391 TADGV
-402 ITGFILLVAI
+402 VADI
-412 YAPPTARH
+412 KCSTAQ
-420 IISVFELIVQCSAPE
+420 EK
-435 SLPVPGAPQR
+435 
-445 TMIAS
+445 
-450 LMEHI
+450 
-455 NDRRI
+455 
-460 RNYVAPASSA
+460 A
-470 DIRTALNIFSSA
+470 DIRDGKIPTEKFTYFRAAKVYEIGQTTCPAKDYPQILGHGIDDQQHKELYTRLQAVAGMSGFIVSEEPLPSSEFGYCSHDKRIVISDSLGDTQKLATLNHEFAHGLLHLTSDLSPAVEEFEAESVALIMQQRLGLPVEDLTVQYVKNA
-482 LSHLLK
+482 LREAGNL
-488 FVDAEIEQLICDQSP
+488 P
-503 EFDAQRFIDQ
+503 EFSM
-513 PTAIFLICP
+513 
-522 DENPTR
+522 EE
-528 HFLASLFVRSFTDE
+528 SL
-542 LIELAETKYNETL
+542 
-555 PRKFLYF
+555 
-562 LDEFGNMPPIE
+562 
-573 NATALFSAIRS
+573 
-584 RGGRVMC
+584 GRIVK
-591 ALQAYDQLRL
+591 QA
-601 NYTEHQAA
+601 NYV
-609 TIEKN
+609 
-614 CHVQMNSAVAPAA
+614 C
-627 DKDAKRI
+627 DR
-634 SEMLGNET
+634 
-642 ILTGSKSKT
+642 
-651 RGVTT
+651 
-656 TNTSLIGRPLM
+656 
-667 SPAQLVTMP
+667 
-676 IGTFVVQCVS
+676 
-686 QNPYKSYLPD
+686 
-696 YSEYLELATEFL
+696 LELQRIQQQEVM
-708 HPAPIRKYTPVLVA
+708 PVQNQTPV
-722 APRMITMNARG
+722 
-733 SRIEIQKGM
+733 IQAQPNFGLTL
-742 FDVADEEW
+742 

>member
-1 MPDKVI
+1 MNECTVI
-7 GIINYLGPN
+7 FGDGCCVALHGDDYDINFD
-16 GEIGETQDFTDVNE
+16 EMETAELIAFIQKNMTQIRGNDFTDVNE

-322 RGPTPVLDLRNVFR
+322 RGPNGAPYRMRGVHAYENLLEIPEDKRLVELDHDTFQWCPRKEVALSGIDQALSQYVKTWRQQEQPKGASTPKSN
-336 SYQFN
+336 
-341 ILYRVNKEIDAWRTS
+341 
-356 VNEEDRVKHY
+356 
-366 GAAERFA
+366 AERKRAVDIA
-373 KVAANAIIANV
+373 KEQIQNLCNSFKKDPQQYVEYLKFSARFYKYSGRNMMLIYHQKPSANFVASRTAFKDMGYDLKPGQWKYPAWIIRPETKTLFV
-384 QAHGSNE
+384 
-391 NQFFIDTARGM
+391 TADGV
-402 ITGFILLVAI
+402 VADI
-412 YAPPTARH
+412 KCATAQ
-420 IISVFELIVQCSAPE
+420 EK
-435 SLPVPGAPQR
+435 
-445 TMIAS
+445 
-450 LMEHI
+450 
-455 NDRRI
+455 
-460 RNYVAPASSA
+460 A
-470 DIRTALNIFSSA
+470 DIRDGKIPTEKFTYFRAAKVYEIGQTTCPAKDYPQILGHGIDDQQHKELYTRLQAVAGMSGFIVSEEPLPSSEFGYCSHDKRIVISDSLGDTQKLATLNHEFAHGLLHLTSDLSPAVEEFEAESVALIMQQRLGLPVEDLTVQYVKNA
-482 LSHLLK
+482 LREAGNL
-488 FVDAEIEQLICDQSP
+488 P
-503 EFDAQRFIDQ
+503 EFSM
-513 PTAIFLICP
+513 
-522 DENPTR
+522 EE
-528 HFLASLFVRSFTDE
+528 SL
-542 LIELAETKYNETL
+542 
-555 PRKFLYF
+555 
-562 LDEFGNMPPIE
+562 
-573 NATALFSAIRS
+573 
-584 RGGRVMC
+584 GRIVK
-591 ALQAYDQLRL
+591 QA
-601 NYTEHQAA
+601 NYV
-609 TIEKN
+609 
-614 CHVQMNSAVAPAA
+614 C
-627 DKDAKRI
+627 DR
-634 SEMLGNET
+634 
-642 ILTGSKSKT
+642 
-651 RGVTT
+651 
-656 TNTSLIGRPLM
+656 
-667 SPAQLVTMP
+667 
-676 IGTFVVQCVS
+676 
-686 QNPYKSYLPD
+686 
-696 YSEYLELATEFL
+696 LELQRIQQQEVM
-708 HPAPIRKYTPVLVA
+708 PVQNQTPV
-722 APRMITMNARG
+722 
-733 SRIEIQKGM
+733 IQAQPNFGLTL
-742 FDVADEEW
+742 

>member
-322 RGPTPVLDLRNVFR
+322 RGPNGAPYRMRGVHAYENLLEIPEDKRLVELDHDTFQWCPRKEVALSGIDQALSQYVKTWRQQEQPKGASTPKSN
-336 SYQFN
+336 
-341 ILYRVNKEIDAWRTS
+341 
-356 VNEEDRVKHY
+356 
-366 GAAERFA
+366 AERKSAVDIA
-373 KVAANAIIANV
+373 KEQIQNLCNSFKKDPQQYVEYLKFSARFYKYSGRNMMLIYHQKPSANFVASRTAFKDMGYDLKPGQWKYPAWIIRPETKTLFV
-384 QAHGSNE
+384 
-391 NQFFIDTARGM
+391 TADGV
-402 ITGFILLVAI
+402 VADI
-412 YAPPTARH
+412 KCATAQ
-420 IISVFELIVQCSAPE
+420 EK
-435 SLPVPGAPQR
+435 
-445 TMIAS
+445 
-450 LMEHI
+450 
-455 NDRRI
+455 
-460 RNYVAPASSA
+460 A
-470 DIRTALNIFSSA
+470 DIRDGKIPTEKFTYFRAAKVYEIGQTTCPAKDYPQILGHGIDDQQHKELYTRLQAVAGMSGFIVSEEPLPSSEFGYCIHDKRIVISDSLGDTQKLATLNHEFAHGLLHLTSDLSPAVEEFEAESVALIMQQRLGLPVEDLTVQYVKNA
-482 LSHLLK
+482 LREAGNL
-488 FVDAEIEQLICDQSP
+488 P
-503 EFDAQRFIDQ
+503 EFSM
-513 PTAIFLICP
+513 
-522 DENPTR
+522 EE
-528 HFLASLFVRSFTDE
+528 SL
-542 LIELAETKYNETL
+542 
-555 PRKFLYF
+555 
-562 LDEFGNMPPIE
+562 
-573 NATALFSAIRS
+573 
-584 RGGRVMC
+584 GRIVK
-591 ALQAYDQLRL
+591 QA
-601 NYTEHQAA
+601 NYV
-609 TIEKN
+609 
-614 CHVQMNSAVAPAA
+614 C
-627 DKDAKRI
+627 DR
-634 SEMLGNET
+634 
-642 ILTGSKSKT
+642 
-651 RGVTT
+651 
-656 TNTSLIGRPLM
+656 
-667 SPAQLVTMP
+667 
-676 IGTFVVQCVS
+676 
-686 QNPYKSYLPD
+686 
-696 YSEYLELATEFL
+696 LELQRIQQQEVM
-708 HPAPIRKYTPVLVA
+708 PVQNQTPV
-722 APRMITMNARG
+722 
-733 SRIEIQKGM
+733 IQAQPNFGLTL
-742 FDVADEEW
+742 